1 MPRRQQRSSS
11 DEAAAL
17 RTPQHSRF
25 NQFIKAVGSSNL
37 KKVAAILDD
46 GFEIDTS
53 SLRTD
58 GFTGLHFASQEGDER
73 MVSLL
78 LSRGAS
84 IDLRTGTTSM
94 TALMLASNFGK
105 SKVVKRLLAA
115 GAQLDLREPS
125 VGGTALMMA
134 ANAGH
139 TDVVIELLSA
149 GASANRAGESSWE
162 GKSAMILALEG
173 GHAETADA
181 LAPHTSFEQ
190 AQIDHVLAF
199 IQKYGPASEAPAEAE
214 VEARAE
220 PTQGQQ
226 HVEVEEV
233 SNCGD
238 RNASSI
244 PGQLELAAQLV
255 RIAM

>member
-1 MPRRQQRSSS
+1 MT
-11 DEAAAL
+11 AL
-17 RTPQHSRF
+17 RMTQAAFELTALRV
-25 NQFIKAVGSSNL
+25 FI
-37 KKVAAILDD
+37 
-46 GFEIDTS
+46 
-53 SLRTD
+53 SLAKR
-58 GFTGLHFASQEGDER
+58 DER

-94 TALMLASNFGK
+94 TASLASNLERAR
-105 SKVVKRLLAA
+105 SSNACWLPERSSTCAS
-115 GAQLDLREPS
+115 LR
-125 VGGTALMMA
+125 GGTALMMLRMPGTPMSSS
-134 ANAGH
+134 NCSPL
-139 TDVVIELLSA
+139 VPLQIELEKALGRIRHDLSLEEDTRDCRCA
-149 GASANRAGESSWE
+149 GASYFTR
-162 GKSAMILALEG
+162 K
-173 GHAETADA
+173 
-181 LAPHTSFEQ
+181 